1 MRTVILNGKMPIY
14 LTNPPSKVISRTG
27 KLGIGYCYWQFL
39 FAFCVLS
46 LFLFSI
52 VINQNSVNAFKP
64 INSSSGQTGTGQTG
78 TGQTGTGQ
86 TGTGQTGTILEKPIT
101 QPSGTNEEK
110 IFTINIGAKD
120 PNSLNTVTPKALV
133 VRSGT
138 TVTWLNNDDSA
149 HRIASGS
156 AEKGPTN
163 VFYSDYID
171 PGKNFTLDT
180 RTPGVYEF
188 YDPLWNNIKGTL
200 TVIGVKQLGGKTE
213 STTRSLSSGQ
223 QEPDRQEPD
232 RQEPDRQEP
241 DRQEPD
247 RQEPDRQEP
256 DRQEPDRQEPDR
268 QEPDRQEPDRQEP
281 DRQEPDRQE
290 PDRQEPDR
298 QEPDRQEP
306 DRQEPD
312 RQEPD
317 RQEPDKC
324 LML

>member
-86 TGTGQTGTILEKPIT
+86 TGTGQTGTGQTGTGQTGTGQTGTGQTGTGQTGTGQTGTGQTGTGQTGTGQTGVIPKKPIT
-101 QPSGTNEEK
+101 QPSGTNDEK
-110 IFTINIGAKD
+110 IFTINIGAKN
-120 PNSLNTVTPKALV
+120 PNSLNPVTPKALV

-188 YDPLWNNIKGTL
+188 YDPSWNNIKRY
-200 TVIGVKQLGGKTE
+200 VNSNRGKTIG
-213 STTRSLSSGQ
+213 R
-223 QEPDRQEPD
+223 
-232 RQEPDRQEP
+232 
-241 DRQEPD
+241 
-247 RQEPDRQEP
+247 
-256 DRQEPDRQEPDR
+256 
-268 QEPDRQEPDRQEP
+268 
-281 DRQEPDRQE
+281 
-290 PDRQEPDR
+290 
-298 QEPDRQEP
+298 
-306 DRQEPD
+306 
-312 RQEPD
+312 
-317 RQEPDKC
+317 
-324 LML
+324 

>member
-1 MRTVILNGKMPIY
+1 MRTVILDGKMPIY

-52 VINQNSVNAFKP
+52 VINQNSVNSFKP

-86 TGTGQTGTILEKPIT
+86 TGTGQTGTGQTGTGQTGVIPKKPIT
-101 QPSGTNEEK
+101 QPSGTNDEK

-120 PNSLNTVTPKALV
+120 PNSLNPVTPKALV

-138 TVTWLNNDDSA
+138 TVTWLNNDDSV

-180 RTPGVYEF
+180 SAPGVYEF
-188 YDPLWNNIKGTL
+188 YDPLSNNIKGTL

-213 STTRSLSSGQ
+213 STTRSLKRRTDRNRTDRNRTDRNRTDRNRTDRNRTDRNRTDRNRTDRNRTDRNRTDRNRTDR
-223 QEPDRQEPD
+223 ERTNRHRTDRNADRQEPD
-232 RQEPDRQEP
+232 RQ
-241 DRQEPD
+241 
-247 RQEPDRQEP
+247 
-256 DRQEPDRQEPDR
+256 
-268 QEPDRQEPDRQEP
+268 
-281 DRQEPDRQE
+281 
-290 PDRQEPDR
+290 
-298 QEPDRQEP
+298 
-306 DRQEPD
+306 
-312 RQEPD
+312 
-317 RQEPDKC
+317 
-324 LML
+324 MG